1 MNHFEIIETRVAQV
15 RATLATLELDAFIV
29 PHDDE
34 HLGEYIPAYAERL
47 EFDPALEEWQ
57 RLLLTDPQTSGG
69 LLIAFAPEQVEP
81 ALAALQ
87 AAGVPATIIGRLVPS
102 ESPRVWVRGD

>member
-47 EFDPALEEWQ
+47 DWITGFKIL
-57 RLLLTDPQTSGG
+57 
-69 LLIAFAPEQVEP
+69 
-81 ALAALQ
+81 
-87 AAGVPATIIGRLVPS
+87 
-102 ESPRVWVRGD
+102 